1 MGYVYSRQVYV
12 LMNKN
17 LWLLILS
24 QIFAFTAA
32 PVTVFL
38 SGIIGSQFSPI
49 KSLATMPMALSIVG
63 IAIFAIFAAKVM
75 SVIGRRAGFIFA
87 SVGSSLS
94 SLLAAYSIIIESF
107 ILFNFACFLLGAG
120 VAFSHQ
126 YRFAAVET
134 VKKDMAPKA
143 ISIILLAGIGS
154 AFIGPNVANITKE
167 ILAEHLYAGSYIAL
181 AALTLTSTIFLLF
194 YKDGHKRNHV
204 NKKISRSYLEL
215 ISQPRFL
222 QALVASA
229 FAYAVMSF
237 LMTATPISMHVM
249 EKISLTKTGLVIQ
262 LHIAAMFLP
271 SLITGNLIKK
281 FGHSKI
287 MYVGVILFSVTI
299 LTSLFEQNFFNYL
312 IALIFLG
319 FGWNFLF
326 ISGTSLLVLSYREE
340 EKFKAQGF
348 NDLIVYSVQ
357 AVASLSA
364 GIFISLT
371 SWKTMNLVCVVFLII
386 IIIST
391 LRADFVDKKR

>member
-1 MGYVYSRQVYV
+1 
-12 LMNKN
+12 MNKN

-38 SGIIGSQFSPI
+38 SGIIGSELTPI
-49 KSLATMPMALSIVG
+49 KSLATLPMALSIVG
-63 IAIFAIFAAKVM
+63 IAIFAIFAAKIM
-75 SVIGRRAGFIFA
+75 NIIGRRLGFIFA
-87 SVGSSLS
+87 SIGSSLS

-107 ILFNFACFLLGAG
+107 ILFNLGCFLLGAT

-134 VKKDMAPKA
+134 VKKEMAPKA

-154 AFIGPNVANITKE
+154 AFIGPNLANITKSA
-167 ILAEHLYAGSYIAL
+167 IAEHLYAGSYIAL
-181 AALTLTSTIFLLF
+181 AVLTLTSTIFLIF
-194 YKDGHKRNHV
+194 YKDGHKP
-204 NKKISRSYLEL
+204 NKVAVRKTRSYFEL

-222 QALVASA
+222 QALIASA

-249 EKISLTKTGLVIQ
+249 EKISLTKTGFVIQ

-271 SLITGNLIKK
+271 SLITGNLINK

-287 MYVGVILFSVTI
+287 MHAGVVLFSITI
-299 LTSLFEQNFFNYL
+299 LTSLFEQNFINYL

-326 ISGTSLLVLSYREE
+326 ISGTSLLVLSYKEN

-348 NDLIVYSVQ
+348 NDLIVYSIQ
-357 AVASLSA
+357 AISSLSA
-364 GIFISLT
+364 GVFLTLT
-371 SWKTMNLVCVVFLII
+371 SWKTMNLFCIIFLII
-386 IIIST
+386 IVIST
-391 LRADFVDKKR
+391 LRADFKEKKTP